1 MEQTI
6 DFKHYFLLPNK
17 FKVVG
22 WVLLIPGIFL
32 TILRFYFELKPEFL
46 DIKMFTLY
54 SSYFKVKYFTIIDNN
69 YSEEITG
76 LLVFLGLFFIAFTK
90 EKVENQN
97 ILLIRL
103 QALLL
108 SLFVN
113 SSFTI
118 IALLFIF
125 GLGFVQYLIIN
136 LYLIFI
142 IYIIAFRYYLRK
154 HKNVIHNRKFG

>member
-1 MEQTI
+1 
-6 DFKHYFLLPNK
+6 
-17 FKVVG
+17 
-22 WVLLIPGIFL
+22 
-32 TILRFYFELKPEFL
+32 
-46 DIKMFTLY
+46 MFTLY